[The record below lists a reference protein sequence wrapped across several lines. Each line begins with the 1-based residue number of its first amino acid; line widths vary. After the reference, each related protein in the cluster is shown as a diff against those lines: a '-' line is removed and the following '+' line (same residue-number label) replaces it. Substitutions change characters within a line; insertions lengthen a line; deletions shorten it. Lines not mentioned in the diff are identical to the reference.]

1 MTNTTSNA
9 NFTAEEINDVY
20 DVLSAIQTEL
30 FIGKS
35 GENTFANFHYR
46 TLEDIFSAVKPLLGK
61 YRAAL
66 YFKEEFLTIGGRIY
80 VNSAVHLRYKGEEV
94 FGTGA
99 AREEEMPKPKMSAEQ
114 TTNSAVTFARKS
126 AISGLFLISE
136 NSSEPN
142 THQVEQYNNFVSQQA
157 NYYQG
162 PQQAPSTPKPS
173 SQPKSTQTQS
183 EPPKEEPKQ
192 DQEQPKKK
200 PSTTQRSPEQILQS
214 GLRAAEEAGATQE
227 QLTAWLAMDNSEAI
241 KEIRLFVTE
250 VAQNLQKAN
259 QASQNNA
266 N

>member
-61 YRAAL
+61 YKAAL

-183 EPPKEEPKQ
+183 EPSKEEPKQ